1 MLDFVDLEIGLHR
14 RYGETWTVE
23 LQCSLPD
30 EDVDV
35 RLVREGPR
43 FDLDELSGLVYDDAA
58 YGRRL
63 SQGLFAIDDV
73 RQLFD
78 KARAVAEVQDLP
90 LRLRLFIGPGAPG
103 LHGLRWETLRD
114 PDNDVP
120 LLMSERVLFS
130 RYLSSMDWRP
140 VGVRPRTALRAL
152 VVVANP
158 SDLSTYRPGERSLAP
173 IDVAGEL
180 ERARMSLAPIQ
191 PVELAAGGSATL
203 ENIVTHL
210 RDGYDMLFLVCHGFL
225 AQDEPQ
231 LLLETEAGTVDRV
244 SGTVIVDRVRELQ
257 RPPRL
262 VVLSACQTAGSG
274 DDRRSDDQGELA
286 ALGPRLAEAGIP
298 AVLAMQG
305 NVAVRTL
312 AGFLPVFFRELRRDG
327 RIDRAMAAARG
338 AVRLRPD
345 WWAPVL
351 FMRLKS
357 GRIWYSPGFARG
369 FEKWPA
375 LLADLRQGRCTPI
388 LGLGLTDALM
398 GSRRDLAWR
407 WASTYHF
414 PLEPYQREDLPHVA
428 QFLSVNQNYRFPKQ
442 ALRQYIFQELLDR
455 YGKDLPPGIA
465 DRSPDALDELATAV
479 GELRRR
485 TDPAEPHKV
494 LAGLPFPIYITTHP
508 ANLLSAALRS
518 EGKQPQVELC
528 RWTDEIEW
536 PPSVYDAEPDY
547 RPSPDRPLVYHLFG
561 NLQLTESTVLTED
574 DHFDY
579 LMGVT
584 SNKDLIPPVV
594 RRALSD
600 TALLFLGFRLDEW
613 DFRVLFRSLMSQ
625 EGRTRRGKY
634 SHVAVQID
642 PEESRTLEPE
652 RARRYIESYFYGA
665 DISIFWGSV
674 EDFMQE
680 LQRHWQSAVA
690 A

>member
-1 MLDFVDLEIGLHR
+1 MTDSVDLEIGLHR
-14 RYGETWTVE
+14 RYGESWTIE

-43 FDLDELSGLVYDDAA
+43 FNLDQLRDLLYDDAA
-58 YGRRL
+58 YGRLL
-63 SQGLFAIDDV
+63 SRSLFAIGDV
-73 RQLFD
+73 RQVFD
-78 KARAVAEVQDLP
+78 KARAVAEAQELP
-90 LRLRLFIGPGAPG
+90 LRLRLFIGPGAAA
-103 LHGLRWETLRD
+103 LHQLRWETLRD

-120 LLMSERVLFS
+120 LLMSERVVFS

-140 VGVRPRTALRAL
+140 VGVRPKTPLRAL
-152 VVVANP
+152 IMVANP
-158 SDLSTYRPGERSLAP
+158 SDLTAYQPDGRSLAP
-173 IDVAGEL
+173 IDVAAEL
-180 ERARMSLAPIQ
+180 ERAKTGLGPIQ
-191 PVELAAGGSATL
+191 TVELASAGSATL
-203 ENIVTHL
+203 ETLVTHL
-210 RDGYDMLFLVCHGFL
+210 RDGYDILFLVCHGFL

-244 SGTVIVDRVRELQ
+244 SGTVVVDRLRELQ
-257 RPPRL
+257 KPPRL
-262 VVLSACQTAGSG
+262 VVLSACQSAGSG
-274 DDRRSDDQGELA
+274 DDLRSDDQGELA
-286 ALGPRLAEAGIP
+286 ALGPRLAEAGVP
-298 AVLAMQG
+298 AVLAVQG
-305 NVAVRTL
+305 NVAMRTV
-312 AGFLPVFFRELRRDG
+312 AGFMPVFFKELRRDG

-388 LGLGLTDALM
+388 LGLGMTDALL

-407 WASTYHF
+407 WANTYHF
-414 PLEPYQREDLPHVA
+414 PLEPDQREDLPHVA
-428 QFLSVNQNYRFPKQ
+428 QFLAVNQSYRFPSQ
-442 ALRQYIFQELLDR
+442 ALREYLSRELLDR
-455 YGKDLPPGIA
+455 YGRDLPQGIG
-465 DRSPDALDELATAV
+465 DRSLDDVVTAV

-494 LAGLPFPIYITTHP
+494 LAGLPFPLYVTTHP
-508 ANLLSAALRS
+508 ANLLSTALLA
-518 EGKQPQVELC
+518 EGKQPEVELC
-528 RWTDEIEW
+528 RWTDELDW
-536 PPSVYDAEPDY
+536 PPSAYDAEPDY
-547 RPSPDRPLVYHLFG
+547 RPTADRPLVYHLFG
-561 NLQLTESTVLTED
+561 NLQLTDSYVLTED
-574 DHFDY
+574 DYFDY
-579 LMGVT
+579 LIGVT

-625 EGRTRRGKY
+625 EGRRRRGNY

-665 DISIFWGSV
+665 DISIYWGSV
-674 EDFMQE
+674 EDFVQE
-680 LQRHWQSAVA
+680 LQTLWQREVA

>member
-1 MLDFVDLEIGLHR
+1 MTDSVDLEIGLHR
-14 RYGETWTVE
+14 RYGESWTIE

-43 FDLDELSGLVYDDAA
+43 FNLDQLRDLLYDDAA
-58 YGRRL
+58 YGRLL
-63 SQGLFAIDDV
+63 SRSLFAIGDV
-73 RQLFD
+73 RQVFD
-78 KARAVAEVQDLP
+78 KARAVAEAQELP
-90 LRLRLFIGPGAPG
+90 LRLRLFIGPGAAA
-103 LHGLRWETLRD
+103 LHQLRWETLGD

-120 LLMSERVLFS
+120 LLMSERVVFS

-140 VGVRPRTALRAL
+140 VGVRPKTPLRAL
-152 VVVANP
+152 IMVANP
-158 SDLSTYRPGERSLAP
+158 SDLTAYQPDGRNLAP
-173 IDVAGEL
+173 IDVAAEL
-180 ERARMSLAPIQ
+180 ERAKTGLGPIQ
-191 PVELAAGGSATL
+191 TVELASAGSATL
-203 ENIVTHL
+203 ETLVAHL
-210 RDGYDMLFLVCHGFL
+210 RDGYDILFLVCHGFL

-244 SGTVIVDRVRELQ
+244 SGTVVVDRLRELQ
-257 RPPRL
+257 KPPRL
-262 VVLSACQTAGSG
+262 VVLSACQSAGSG
-274 DDRRSDDQGELA
+274 DDLRSDDQGELA
-286 ALGPRLAEAGIP
+286 ALGPRLAEAGVP
-298 AVLAMQG
+298 AVLAVQG
-305 NVAVRTL
+305 NVAMRTV
-312 AGFLPVFFRELRRDG
+312 AGFMPVFFKELRRDG

-388 LGLGLTDALM
+388 LGLGMTDALL

-407 WASTYHF
+407 WANTYHF
-414 PLEPYQREDLPHVA
+414 PLEPDQREDLPHVA
-428 QFLSVNQNYRFPKQ
+428 QFLAVNQSYRFPRQ
-442 ALRQYIFQELLDR
+442 ALREYLSRELLDR
-455 YGKDLPPGIA
+455 YGRDLPQGIG
-465 DRSPDALDELATAV
+465 DRSLDDVVTAV

-494 LAGLPFPIYITTHP
+494 LAGLPFPLYVTTHP
-508 ANLLSAALRS
+508 ANLLSTALLA
-518 EGKQPQVELC
+518 EGKQPEVELC
-528 RWTDEIEW
+528 RWTDELDW
-536 PPSVYDAEPDY
+536 PPSAYDAEPDY
-547 RPSPDRPLVYHLFG
+547 RPTADRPLVYHLFG
-561 NLQLTESTVLTED
+561 NLQLTDSYVLTED
-574 DHFDY
+574 DYFDY
-579 LMGVT
+579 LIGVT
-584 SNKDLIPPVV
+584 SNKGLIPPVV

-625 EGRTRRGKY
+625 EGRRRRGNY

-665 DISIFWGSV
+665 DISIYWGSV
-674 EDFMQE
+674 EDFVQE
-680 LQRHWQSAVA
+680 LQTLWQREVA

>member
-1 MLDFVDLEIGLHR
+1 MTDSVDLEIGLHR
-14 RYGETWTVE
+14 RYGESWMIE

-35 RLVREGPR
+35 RLVREGPK
-43 FDLDELSGLVYDDAA
+43 FDLDQLHGLLYDDAA
-58 YGRRL
+58 YGRLL
-63 SQGLFAIDDV
+63 SRSLFAIGDV
-73 RQLFD
+73 RQVFD
-78 KARAVAEVQDLP
+78 KARAVAEAQELP
-90 LRLRLFIGPGAPG
+90 LRLRLFIGPGAAW
-103 LHGLRWETLRD
+103 LHQLRWETLRD

-120 LLMSERVLFS
+120 LLMSERVVFS

-140 VGVRPRTALRAL
+140 VGVRPKTPLRAL
-152 VVVANP
+152 IVVANP
-158 SDLSTYRPGERSLAP
+158 SDLTAYQPGGRRLAP
-173 IDVAGEL
+173 IEVAAEL
-180 ERARMSLAPIQ
+180 ERAKTALGPIQ
-191 PVELAAGGSATL
+191 TVELASAGAATL
-203 ENIVTHL
+203 ENLVTHL
-210 RDGYDMLFLVCHGFL
+210 RNGYDILFLVCHGFL

-231 LLLETEAGTVDRV
+231 LLLETEVGTVDRV
-244 SGTVIVDRVRELQ
+244 SGTVVVDRLRELQ
-257 RPPRL
+257 KPPRL
-262 VVLSACQTAGSG
+262 VVLSACQSAGSG
-274 DDRRSDDQGELA
+274 DDLRSDDQGELA
-286 ALGPRLAEAGIP
+286 ALGPRLAEAGVP
-298 AVLAMQG
+298 AVLAVQG
-305 NVAVRTL
+305 NVTVRTV
-312 AGFLPVFFRELRRDG
+312 ADFMPVFFKELRRDG

-338 AVRLRPD
+338 AVRHRPD

-388 LGLGLTDALM
+388 LGLGITDALL

-414 PLEPYQREDLPHVA
+414 PLEPDQREDLPHVA
-428 QFLSVNQNYRFPKQ
+428 QFLAVNQNYRFPRQ
-442 ALRQYIFQELLDR
+442 ALREYLVHELLDR
-455 YGKDLPPGIA
+455 YGTDLPQGIG
-465 DRSPDALDELATAV
+465 DRSLDDVVTAV

-485 TDPAEPHKV
+485 SDPAEPHKV
-494 LAGLPFPIYITTHP
+494 LAGLPFPMYVTTHP
-508 ANLLSAALRS
+508 ANLLSTALLA

-528 RWTDEIEW
+528 RWTDELDW

-547 RPSPDRPLVYHLFG
+547 RPTAGRPLVYHLFG
-561 NLQLTESTVLTED
+561 NLQLTDSYVLTED
-574 DHFDY
+574 DYFDY
-579 LMGVT
+579 LIGVT
-584 SNKDLIPPVV
+584 SNKTLIPPVV

-625 EGRTRRGKY
+625 EGRRRRGNY

-665 DISIFWGSV
+665 DISIYWGSV
-674 EDFMQE
+674 EDFVQE
-680 LQRHWQSAVA
+680 LQSLWQREVA

>member
-1 MLDFVDLEIGLHR
+1 MTDSVDLEIGLHR
-14 RYGETWTVE
+14 RYGESWTIE

-35 RLVREGPR
+35 RLVREGPK
-43 FDLDELSGLVYDDAA
+43 FDLDQLRGLLYDDAA
-58 YGRRL
+58 YGRLL
-63 SQGLFAIDDV
+63 SRSLFAIGDV
-73 RQLFD
+73 RQVFG
-78 KARAVAEVQDLP
+78 KARAVAEAQELP
-90 LRLRLFIGPGAPG
+90 LRLRLFIGPGAAG
-103 LHGLRWETLRD
+103 LHQLRWETLRD

-120 LLMSERVLFS
+120 LLMSERVVFS

-140 VGVRPRTALRAL
+140 VGVRPKTPLRAL
-152 VVVANP
+152 IVVANP
-158 SDLSTYRPGERSLAP
+158 SDLTAYQPDGRSLAP
-173 IDVAGEL
+173 IDVAAEL
-180 ERARMSLAPIQ
+180 ERAKSGLGPTQ
-191 PVELAAGGSATL
+191 TVELASAGSATL
-203 ENIVTHL
+203 ENLVTHL
-210 RDGYDMLFLVCHGFL
+210 RDGYDILFLVCHGFL

-244 SGTVIVDRVRELQ
+244 SGTVVVDRLRELQ
-257 RPPRL
+257 KPPRL
-262 VVLSACQTAGSG
+262 VVLSACQSAGSG
-274 DDRRSDDQGELA
+274 DDLRSDDQGELA
-286 ALGPRLAEAGIP
+286 ALGPRLAEAGVP
-298 AVLAMQG
+298 AVLAVQG

-312 AGFLPVFFRELRRDG
+312 AGFMPVFFKELRRDG

-388 LGLGLTDALM
+388 LGLGITDALL
-398 GSRRDLAWR
+398 GSRRDMAWR

-414 PLEPYQREDLPHVA
+414 PLEPDQREDLPHVA
-428 QFLSVNQNYRFPKQ
+428 QFLAVNQSYRFPRQ
-442 ALRQYIFQELLDR
+442 ALREYLIRELVDR
-455 YGKDLPPGIA
+455 YGKDLPHGIG
-465 DRSPDALDELATAV
+465 DRSLDDVVTAV

-494 LAGLPFPIYITTHP
+494 LAGLPFPVYVTTHP
-508 ANLLSAALRS
+508 ANLLSTALLG

-528 RWTDEIEW
+528 RWTDELDW

-547 RPSPDRPLVYHLFG
+547 RPTPDRPLVYHLFG
-561 NLQLTESTVLTED
+561 NLQLTDSYVLTED
-574 DHFDY
+574 DYFDY
-579 LMGVT
+579 LIGVT

-625 EGRTRRGKY
+625 EGRRRRGNY

-674 EDFMQE
+674 EDFVQE
-680 LQRHWQSAVA
+680 LQSLWQREVA

>member
-1 MLDFVDLEIGLHR
+1 MTDSVDLEIGLHR
-14 RYGETWTVE
+14 RYGESWTIE

-35 RLVREGPR
+35 RLVREGPK
-43 FDLDELSGLVYDDAA
+43 FDLDQLRGLLYDDAA
-58 YGRRL
+58 YGRLL
-63 SQGLFAIDDV
+63 SRSLFAIGDV
-73 RQLFD
+73 RQVFD
-78 KARAVAEVQDLP
+78 KARAVAEAQELP
-90 LRLRLFIGPGAPG
+90 LRLRLFIGPGAAG
-103 LHGLRWETLRD
+103 LHQLRWETLRD

-120 LLMSERVLFS
+120 LLMSERVVFS

-140 VGVRPRTALRAL
+140 VGVRPKTPLRAL
-152 VVVANP
+152 IVVANP
-158 SDLSTYRPGERSLAP
+158 SDLTAYQPDGRSLAP
-173 IDVAGEL
+173 IDVAAEL
-180 ERARMSLAPIQ
+180 ERAKSGLGPIQ
-191 PVELAAGGSATL
+191 TVELVSAGSATL
-203 ENIVTHL
+203 ENLVTHL
-210 RDGYDMLFLVCHGFL
+210 RDGYDILFLVCHGFL

-244 SGTVIVDRVRELQ
+244 SGTVVVDRLRELQ
-257 RPPRL
+257 KPPRL
-262 VVLSACQTAGSG
+262 VVLSACQSAGSG
-274 DDRRSDDQGELA
+274 DDLRSDDQGELA
-286 ALGPRLAEAGIP
+286 ALGPRLAEAGVP
-298 AVLAMQG
+298 AVLAVQG
-305 NVAVRTL
+305 NVAVRTV
-312 AGFLPVFFRELRRDG
+312 AGFMPVFFKELRRDG

-388 LGLGLTDALM
+388 LGLGMTDALL
-398 GSRRDLAWR
+398 GSRRDMAWR

-414 PLEPYQREDLPHVA
+414 PLEPDQREDLPHVA
-428 QFLSVNQNYRFPKQ
+428 QFLAVNQSYRFPRQ
-442 ALRQYIFQELLDR
+442 ALREYLIRELVDR
-455 YGKDLPPGIA
+455 YGKDLPHGIG
-465 DRSPDALDELATAV
+465 DRSLDDVVTAV

-494 LAGLPFPIYITTHP
+494 LAGLPFPLYVTTHP
-508 ANLLSAALRS
+508 ANLLSMALLG

-528 RWTDEIEW
+528 RWTDELDW

-547 RPSPDRPLVYHLFG
+547 RPTPDRPLVYHLFG
-561 NLQLTESTVLTED
+561 NLQLTDSYVLTED
-574 DHFDY
+574 DYFDY
-579 LMGVT
+579 LIGVT

-625 EGRTRRGKY
+625 EGRRRRGNY

-665 DISIFWGSV
+665 DISIYWGSV
-674 EDFMQE
+674 EDFVQE
-680 LQRHWQSAVA
+680 LQSLWQKEVA

>member
-1 MLDFVDLEIGLHR
+1 MTGSVDLEIGLHR
-14 RYGETWTVE
+14 RYGDSWTIE
-23 LQCSLPD
+23 LHCSLPD
-30 EDVDV
+30 EDVEV
-35 RLVREGPR
+35 RLVRDGPS
-43 FDLDELSGLVYDDAA
+43 FDLDQLRGLRYDDAA
-58 YGRRL
+58 YGRLL
-63 SQGLFAIDDV
+63 SQSLFAVDDV
-73 RQLFD
+73 RRLFD
-78 KARAVAEVQDLP
+78 RARAVAEAQDLP
-90 LRLRLFIGPGAPG
+90 LRLRLFIGPGASG
-103 LHGLRWETLRD
+103 LHQLRWETLRD

-130 RYLSSMDWRP
+130 RYLSSLDWRP
-140 VGVRPRTALRAL
+140 VGVRPRTTLRAL

-158 SDLSTYRPGERSLAP
+158 TDVTAYRPDGRSLAP
-173 IDVAGEL
+173 LDVTAEL
-180 ERARMSLAPIQ
+180 DRARSALGPIQ
-191 PVELAAGGSATL
+191 TTELASGGSATL
-203 ENIVTHL
+203 ENLATSL
-210 RDGYDMLFLVCHGFL
+210 RDGYDILFLVCHGFL
-225 AQDEPQ
+225 AKEEPQ

-244 SGTVIVDRVRELQ
+244 SGTVVVDRLRELQ
-257 RPPRL
+257 KPPRL
-262 VVLSACQTAGSG
+262 VVLSACQSAGSG
-274 DDRRSDDQGELA
+274 DDLHSDDQGELA

-298 AVLAMQG
+298 AVLGVQG

-312 AGFLPVFFRELRRDG
+312 TAFMPVFFRELRRDG

-338 AVRLRPD
+338 AVRFRPD

-388 LGLGLTDALM
+388 LGLGLTDAVL

-407 WASTYHF
+407 WSSTYHF
-414 PLEPYQREDLPHVA
+414 PLEPHQREDLPHVA
-428 QFLSVNQNYRFPKQ
+428 QFLAVNQNYRFPNE
-442 ALRQYIFQELLDR
+442 ALRRWLSQELLDR
-455 YGKDLPPGIA
+455 YGKDLPRGIGGG
-465 DRSPDALDELATAV
+465 SLDELMTAV
-479 GELRRR
+479 GDLRRR
-485 TDPAEPHKV
+485 TDQADPHKI
-494 LAGLPFPIYITTHP
+494 LAGLPFPVYITTHP
-508 ANLLSAALRS
+508 ANVLSAALAG

-528 RWTDEIEW
+528 RWNDEFEW
-536 PPSVYDAEPDY
+536 PPSVYDTEPDY
-547 RPSPDRPLVYHLFG
+547 RPSPARPLVYHLFG
-561 NLQLTESTVLTED
+561 NLQLTDSYVLTED

-579 LMGVT
+579 LIGVT
-584 SNKDLIPPVV
+584 SNKGLIPPVV

-613 DFRVLFRSLMSQ
+613 DFRVLFRSIMSQ
-625 EGRTRRGKY
+625 EGGRRRGKY

-674 EDFMQE
+674 EDFVQE
-680 LQRHWQSAVA
+680 LQRLWQREVA